1 MIVVILTDCP
11 PKLRGDLSK
20 WLFEINTGV
29 YVGRVNARI
38 REALWNRICENLK
51 HGQATMVYPSQC
63 EQKMEFRVHNTSWEI
78 ADFDGLKLMRRPS
91 PAAAGENRNAEHV
104 ELSDGF
110 SRAASLQKARRIQA
124 SRRSAAEADSYIV
137 IDIETTGLSVQSD
150 EIVEI
155 AAVKVENGAPA
166 GEMSE
171 LVRVTAPFS
180 EKAAILTGITAEML
194 LENGIPIKEALNKFM
209 EFIGSA
215 VLVCHNAQFDIP
227 FIHAACRKNG
237 IQPPRNKCI
246 DTLAIAKRK
255 VRGVPDYR
263 LGTLAEH
270 FGVASEGAHRALQDC
285 RTAYG
290 VYLKLKKI

>member
-1 MIVVILTDCP
+1 MIIVVLTDCP

-29 YVGRVNARI
+29 YVGRVNARV
-38 REALWNRICENLK
+38 REVLWNRICENLK
-51 HGQATMVYPSQC
+51 HGQATMVYPAQC

-91 PAAAGENRNAEHV
+91 PTKTGENRNSGNT
-104 ELSDGF
+104 ELRDGF
-110 SRAASLQKARRIQA
+110 SRAASLQKMRRIQA
-124 SRRSAAEADSYIV
+124 SKRSAAEADSYVV
-137 IDIETTGLSVQSD
+137 IDIETTGLSVNSD

-155 AAVKVENGAPA
+155 AAVKVENGVIV

-171 LVRVTAPFS
+171 LIRTAAPLA
-180 EKAAILTGITAEML
+180 EKTAMLTGITAKML
-194 LENGIPIKEALNKFM
+194 LDNGIPIKDALNKFI
-209 EFIGSA
+209 EFIGKA
-215 VLVCHNAQFDIP
+215 VIVCHNAQFDIP

-237 IQPPRNKCI
+237 IEPPRNKCI

-255 VRGVPDYR
+255 VRGIPDYK

-270 FGVASEGAHRALQDC
+270 FRIDHKEAHRALQDC
-285 RTAYG
+285 RTTCWI
-290 VYLKLKKI
+290 YLKLKEI

>member
-1 MIVVILTDCP
+1 MIVVVLTDCP

-51 HGQATMVYPSQC
+51 HGQATMVYPAQG

-91 PAAAGENRNAEHV
+91 PAQTLENRNTEYT

-110 SRAASLQKARRIQA
+110 SRAATLQKARRIQA
-124 SRRSAAEADSYIV
+124 SRRSAAEADSYVV
-137 IDIETTGLSVQSD
+137 IDIETTGLSLHSD

-155 AAVKVENGAPA
+155 AAVKVENGTIA

-171 LVRVTAPFS
+171 LINGVATFP
-180 EKAAILTGITAEML
+180 EKVAILTGITAEML
-194 LENGIPIKEALNKFM
+194 LENGIPIKDALSKFIA
-209 EFIGSA
+209 FIGSS

-227 FIHAACRKNG
+227 FIQTACRKNG

-255 VRGVPDYR
+255 VRGVHDYR
-263 LGTLAEH
+263 LGTLAEY
-270 FGVASEGAHRALQDC
+270 FGVTHEGAHRALQDC
-285 RTAYG
+285 RITYWI
-290 VYLKLKKI
+290 YLKLKEI